1 MLFNPPHTTRFTS
14 RLPDLRVLMQH
25 PGIPPVVRQARPAII
40 LVAAMIWAGSP
51 SPAQI
56 TYGSANHTVTVQVSA
71 ITVMQV
77 SSGSVNLNISAAN
90 AIAGQDQMSV
100 VDQSTSLLWGTNSSA
115 RKITV
120 RSNLAAP
127 KFTLKLLAQSPSVG
141 TPAPE
146 VTLNS
151 VSRDF
156 LLNIGRSMGS
166 CILRYTGVALA
177 SQGTGTDTHT
187 ITFTIQ
193 AQ

>member
-1 MLFNPPHTTRFTS
+1 MLFNPPHTTRFMS
-14 RLPDLRVLMQH
+14 RLPGLRGLIQH
-25 PGIPPVVRQARPAII
+25 PGILFSVRRARPAII
-40 LVAAMIWAGSP
+40 LVAAMIRAGSP

-77 SSGSVNLNISAAN
+77 SGGSVNLNISAAN
-90 AIAGQDQMSV
+90 AIAGQDQMSA

-120 RSNLAAP
+120 RSSLAAP
-127 KFTLKLLAQSPSVG
+127 RFTLKLLALSPSAG

-146 VTLNS
+146 GTLNS

-156 LLNIGRSMGS
+156 LLNIGRSLGS